1 MVDSSNGTLLTPF
14 GGTRD
19 RLFDLVQGAYL
30 ALNATN
36 PNKTLDCWLCL
47 TSSPPYYEGI
57 AFQSAANNLTSPSN
71 RCQTRPHKLTLPEV
85 SGQGSCLGKDPLT
98 HRHLCTQTLTPY
110 KGSYYLEAPNGSY
123 WACNTGLTP
132 CVSAQ
137 IFNDSHE
144 FCVMVQLWPRVTHHE
159 ESSVMEFFEQR
170 GRYT

>member
-110 KGSYYLEAPNGSY
+110 KGSYYLEEPNGSY